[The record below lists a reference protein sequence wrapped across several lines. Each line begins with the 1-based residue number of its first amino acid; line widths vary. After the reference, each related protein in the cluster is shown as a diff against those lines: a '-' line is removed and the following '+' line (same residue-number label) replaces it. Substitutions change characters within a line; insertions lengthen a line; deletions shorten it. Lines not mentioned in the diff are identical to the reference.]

1 MRQGNIPYLLLKVD
15 NKMVNLET
23 WKIWNEAV
31 LGAVIDGR
39 MQTVTSLTEVLF
51 DICKMEE
58 AHVAGASCC
67 CGFRDLEEQ
76 KQLDMECRKG
86 PRKGDS

>member
-1 MRQGNIPYLLLKVD
+1 
-15 NKMVNLET
+15 MVNLET

-58 AHVAGASCC
+58 AHQGAKAVQESAATVAAKV
-67 CGFRDLEEQ
+67 E
-76 KQLDMECRKG
+76 M
-86 PRKGDS
+86 